1 MTFAT
6 TTELMPQQVQAA
18 AKLLPSRVG
27 ALFMEMGTGKSLAL
41 IRLAE
46 LRQAKWDRFFWLCP
60 VSLKE
65 TVVGQL
71 LEHTTL
77 TAVDIEVWGAK
88 VSTDRLPTNKR
99 IHVIGIESMSS
110 SDRVYLAYRAMV
122 TDRSFVAVDESG
134 YIKGHRS
141 SRTKRITEAS
151 EHCRYRAVLTGTPF
165 TQGAVDLFAQ
175 MRFLSPKILGYR
187 SFHTFARQHLVFDER
202 EGRDGVRR
210 PTNRI
215 VRTHAVDLLAA
226 KIAPYTYQ
234 VRKDECLTLPD
245 KLHET
250 LWCSM
255 SPAQRRLYERVKD
268 RILCEMD
275 YDDWSPIKIF
285 HLFTALQTVLCGWYS
300 DAEQGLA
307 EVEHNRL
314 DTLMAAVQGIPST
327 EHVIVWAKYRRAV
340 EQISGALAEEYGADQ
355 VHQFYGDQAE
365 AERNQSL
372 AAWRES
378 GRFLVAT
385 QSAGSHGLT
394 LNEAAYVVFYADGFK
409 FSERLQAEDRNHRI
423 GQARRPVYIT
433 IRCVESIDV
442 RIADAIRRKGS
453 ALSAFMAD
461 VDEVRAQ
468 GLKQRALDMVR
479 AL

>member
-1 MTFAT
+1 MIFAT

-27 ALFMEMGTGKSLAL
+27 ALFMEMGTGKSLTL

-60 VSLKE
+60 VALKE
-65 TVVGQL
+65 TVLGQL

-77 TAVDIEVWGAK
+77 TAADIEVWGAK
-88 VSTDRLPTNKR
+88 VSTDQLPAEKR
-99 IHVIGIESMSS
+99 IHIVGIESMSS
-110 SDRVYLAYRAMV
+110 SDRVYLAFRAMV
-122 TDRSFVAVDESG
+122 TSSSFVAVDESG

-141 SRTKRITEAS
+141 ARTKRITDAS
-151 EHCRYRAVLTGTPF
+151 ELCRYRAVLTGTPF

-187 SFHTFARQHLVFDER
+187 SYHTFARQHLVFDER

-215 VRTHAVDLLAA
+215 VQTHGVDLLAA

-234 VRKDECLTLPD
+234 VRKDECLSLPD

-250 LWCSM
+250 LWCNM
-255 SPAQRRLYERVKD
+255 SSAQRTLYDRVKD
-268 RILCEMD
+268 RILCELN

-300 DAEQGLA
+300 DSEHGLS
-307 EVEHNRL
+307 EVEHNRI
-314 DTLMAAVQGIPST
+314 DTLLTAVQGIPT
-327 EHVIVWAKYRRAV
+327 GDHVIVWAKYRRAV
-340 EQISGALAEEYGADQ
+340 EQISAALAAEYGADS
-355 VHQFYGDQAE
+355 VHQFYGGQAE
-365 AERNQSL
+365 AQRNESL
-372 AAWRES
+372 ARWRAG

-433 IRCVESIDV
+433 IRCAESIDV
-442 RIADAIRRKGS
+442 RIAAAIKRKSS
-453 ALSAFMAD
+453 ALSAFMAE
-461 VDEVRAQ
+461 VDEVREK
-468 GLKQRALDMVR
+468 GLKSRALEMVR